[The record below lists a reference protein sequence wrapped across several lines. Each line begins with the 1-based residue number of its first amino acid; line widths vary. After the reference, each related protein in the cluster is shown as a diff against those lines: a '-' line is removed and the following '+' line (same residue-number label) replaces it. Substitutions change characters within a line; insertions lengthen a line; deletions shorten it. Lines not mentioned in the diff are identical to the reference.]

1 MTKKTSPLEFYDEE
15 LSRTIRQVQL
25 ALIAVESDNSNSSSS
40 LANVDKLLNASRVFL
55 HQMQMAVKE
64 LPNNNRD
71 SSKAQWTEILSFR
84 QDTLAILTM
93 ERAKANYK
101 ASLSSWEQQQ
111 KKIPHDNGQQHAK
124 PPCLRNSGFL

>member
-111 KKIPHDNGQQHAK
+111 KKSPHDNGQQHTK
-124 PPCLRNSGFL
+124 PSCLRDYWLM